1 MKLSLKSKGKSLAT
15 KVRCKVKVARERT
28 KDKVQRVDWKK
39 VGKVALKVCWELAKI
54 GINIGVGLAVPG

>member
-1 MKLSLKSKGKSLAT
+1 MAT

>member
-1 MKLSLKSKGKSLAT
+1 MAT

-28 KDKVQRVDWKK
+28 KDKVHRVDWKK
-39 VGKVALKVCWELAKI
+39 VGKVTLKVCWELAKI